1 LKHCRE
7 LFSREAEKAHT
18 LDRMKPLHKFLIG
31 CIVCV
36 VGGYLFHLM
45 LQVGGHY
52 NATIK
57 PSGEDTQVFVFVEDS
72 PKFQILFEKKS
83 TAEAVKISPR
93 KVAAPD
99 WKETFMDPTVAP
111 GRWTIMFHS
120 VELDFFSDSV
130 YINKDGPFRAGK
142 SIKIRED
149 GKVESAG
156 QLDPV
161 AVFAK

>member
-93 KVAAPD
+93 KVAC
-99 WKETFMDPTVAP
+99 
-111 GRWTIMFHS
+111 
-120 VELDFFSDSV
+120 
-130 YINKDGPFRAGK
+130 
-142 SIKIRED
+142 SIPSNSISSPIQFTSTRM
-149 GKVESAG
+149 AR
-156 QLDPV
+156 
-161 AVFAK
+161 FARVNP